1 MASKQTRIK
10 GDKHEEQGQPQS
22 KHNQA
27 ILTYGGFVREIP
39 AAGEICM
46 DAFHRWHVHIGGLPV
61 CGIGGVSHA
70 CRGSAACYVS
80 IDVSCQLFAVSVA
93 DARSDASNV
102 LCGPVAAGL
111 GLVSPNERANKRGA
125 RSLLLMCW
133 LNILDGINAGLR
145 TAAAAHFDP

>member
-27 ILTYGGFVREIP
+27 ISTYGGFIEKFLLSGRYVCVP
-39 AAGEICM
+39 SLACPP
-46 DAFHRWHVHIGGLPV
+46 HWWSPV

-93 DARSDASNV
+93 DARSGASNV

-125 RSLLLMCW
+125 RSLLLMHW
-133 LNILDGINAGLR
+133 VNILDGINAGLR
-145 TAAAAHFDP
+145 TAAHLF